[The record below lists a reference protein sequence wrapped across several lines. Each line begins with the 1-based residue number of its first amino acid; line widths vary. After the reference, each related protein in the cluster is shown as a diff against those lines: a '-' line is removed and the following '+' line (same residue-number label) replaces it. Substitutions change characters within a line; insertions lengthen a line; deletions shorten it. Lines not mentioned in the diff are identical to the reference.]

1 MPMYLCRGSY
11 TVEGIQGLLKD
22 GATRREHDIAAA
34 LEGIGGKLHDLYYG
48 LGETD
53 IYIICELRDNTAA
66 VASSILINVAGTA
79 EISCTPLLT
88 PKEMDRSIETVRR
101 KMDVYRPPGA

>member
-1 MPMYLCRGSY
+1 MQLYLFTGSY
-11 TVEGIQGLLKD
+11 TAAGMAGLLKD
-22 GATRREHDIAAA
+22 GATRREHDIAKAF
-34 LEGIGGKLHDLYYG
+34 EGLGGKLHGLYYA